1 MDEPWLPAVLAA
13 FVPALLWLLFF
24 YSRDRYEREPTRA
37 ILIFFVMG
45 AVLAVPMAIL
55 LSFVTVPL
63 VLGLG
68 LSEATLWG
76 SFAVMFLLAGLPEET
91 IKGGLSAFRAKRER
105 DVDEP
110 VDTMVYFTSL
120 GLGFGALETVLY
132 IVGTY
137 YEFLPQSSTA
147 AIEAA
152 FFMTAPI
159 RALTVTMG
167 HGLWTGIVGYFW
179 GGRHMGYARS
189 RTLVG
194 GILLAAV
201 LHATYNTLVS
211 LDLVL
216 GIGVLVVTA
225 TIYTVLFRWALA
237 RSPFRPVLNA
247 APPPPTA
254 AAPAAEPP
262 APANIP
268 GEGPPTA

>member
-1 MDEPWLPAVLAA
+1 M
-13 FVPALLWLLFF
+13 AL
-24 YSRDRYEREPTRA
+24 
-37 ILIFFVMG
+37 
-45 AVLAVPMAIL
+45 L

-137 YEFLPQSSTA
+137 YEFLPQSSSA

-179 GGRHMGYARS
+179 GGRRMGYDRR

-194 GILLAAV
+194 GILLAAI
-201 LHATYNTLVS
+201 LHATYNTMVS
-211 LDLVL
+211 MDLAV

-225 TIYTVLFRWALA
+225 IIYTVLFRSALA
-237 RSPFRPVLNA
+237 RSPFRPVLNPA
-247 APPPPTA
+247 APAPAAAPVVPTPEAPPPA
-254 AAPAAEPP
+254 SPP
-262 APANIP
+262 A
-268 GEGPPTA
+268 EGPPTA